1 MAGQL
6 PSADRSR
13 VESDAPIR
21 RWGLIYAGVMLFTA
35 LVILLLLQFSRHFS
49 G

>member
-1 MAGQL
+1 MADQL

-13 VESDAPIR
+13 VGSDAPTR
-21 RWGLIYAGVMLFTA
+21 RWGLIYAGVMLFAA